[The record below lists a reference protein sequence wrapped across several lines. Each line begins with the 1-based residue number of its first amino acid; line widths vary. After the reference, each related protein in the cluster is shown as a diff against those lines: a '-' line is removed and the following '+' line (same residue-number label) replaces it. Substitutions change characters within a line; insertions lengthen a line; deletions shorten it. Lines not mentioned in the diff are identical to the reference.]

1 MASAHSNDWHL
12 AVGLVVALILAGCA
26 AGPPWLDRQ
35 ASGDSIFY
43 FHVNAGSAISEI
55 NRDAIAYCA
64 SRGKSAVLGS
74 RVPDGFYN
82 FHSNYVCR

>member
-1 MASAHSNDWHL
+1 MMTSSTDWRRL
-12 AVGLVVALILAGCA
+12 VGFFVALALAGCA
-26 AGPPWLDRQ
+26 SGPPWLDRQ

-43 FHVNAGSAISEI
+43 FHVNSGSVVSAVNQDAIS
-55 NRDAIAYCA
+55 YCA
-64 SRGKSAVLGS
+64 NRGKSAVLGS